1 MLNKLIVGVRFMAQ
15 LALMNSFSIYKIIF
29 FLMFLSFK
37 LAFMSKLFN
46 QNDISNA
53 KI

>member
-15 LALMNSFSIYKIIF
+15 LAWMNSFSIYKI